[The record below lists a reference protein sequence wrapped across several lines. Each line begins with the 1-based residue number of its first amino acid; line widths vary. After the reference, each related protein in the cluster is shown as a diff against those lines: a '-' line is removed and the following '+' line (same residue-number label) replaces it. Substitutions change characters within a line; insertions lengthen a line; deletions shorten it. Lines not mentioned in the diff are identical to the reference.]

1 LEERAPQQDTFNDQC
16 LAEDVLH
23 ALASG
28 TLEPVERSLALSH
41 LDECELCQALLA
53 DEVRGLPE
61 FTSSD
66 DVGGGTLM
74 QVGALIGARYR
85 VKRFVA
91 RGGMGEVY
99 EAWDVLLSE
108 RVALKTINPVA
119 ASADQVRASARFKQ
133 EVQLSRRVADP
144 HVCRIFEFGHHTV
157 PGFGPLAYLTME
169 FIEGQT
175 LGARLRKGPRLPL
188 EEVVELSRQMLRGL
202 AAAHSVGVLHRDLKS
217 ENVMLRSNAAS
228 SNAAGSNSA
237 NPCVLQAVIMDF
249 GLARLL
255 GDQAHLL
262 TERHE
267 LVGSAAY
274 MAPEQLEEGS
284 ALSRATD
291 VYAFGIVLFEM
302 LTGRLPFDGRSAVA
316 IAMRRLTQK
325 APAPS
330 SLVPELPAAWDELVL
345 HCLERDVSRRFASS
359 EEVAAALEA
368 LAHPSAVVARRP
380 QRRRGL
386 LLGGGAIAAAALVGI
401 ALYAALQHRLASVEL
416 PPPTEVTTALTPPAV
431 TPPAVTPPELTPPA
445 PTPQALPAPA
455 PPAAA
460 PSVVEAAVP
469 AQNAATEPLVPA
481 VSPARAEQ
489 RAASAAARAHPRR
502 AAPPAAPEPA
512 PPEARA
518 EEDVRDVFFLDGPRP
533 PQNSKE

>member
-1 LEERAPQQDTFNDQC
+1 MEERAPRQDTLDGQC

-23 ALASG
+23 ALACG
-28 TLEPVERSLALSH
+28 TLEPVERSLALAH
-41 LDECELCQALLA
+41 LDECDICQALLA

-66 DVGGGTLM
+66 DVGGGTLI
-74 QVGALIGARYR
+74 QVGALIGGRYR

-217 ENVMLRSNAAS
+217 ENVMLRSNSAG
-228 SNAAGSNSA
+228 SNGAGSNSA
-237 NPCVLQAVIMDF
+237 SPGVLQAVIMDF

-330 SLVPELPAAWDELVL
+330 SLVPELTGAWDELVL
-345 HCLERDVSRRFASS
+345 RCLERDVSRRFAST

-386 LLGGGAIAAAALVGI
+386 LLVGSAVAAAALVGI
-401 ALYAALQHRLASVEL
+401 ALYAALHHGPASVQMQ
-416 PPPTEVTTALTPPAV
+416 PPVEVAAERDVSTEPAALTVRKEALTLQPGTAAEPAPTDAPSLTPPAQ
-431 TPPAVTPPELTPPA
+431 PLPAPEPPAPAVTP
-445 PTPQALPAPA
+445 
-455 PPAAA
+455 
-460 PSVVEAAVP
+460 
-469 AQNAATEPLVPA
+469 
-481 VSPARAEQ
+481 ARAEP
-489 RAASAAARAHPRR
+489 RSASAAARAHARP
-502 AAPPAAPEPA
+502 AATPAAPEPA
-512 PPEARA
+512 PTVAPA
-518 EEDVRDVFFLDGPRP
+518 EEDVRDVFFLDGPRQ